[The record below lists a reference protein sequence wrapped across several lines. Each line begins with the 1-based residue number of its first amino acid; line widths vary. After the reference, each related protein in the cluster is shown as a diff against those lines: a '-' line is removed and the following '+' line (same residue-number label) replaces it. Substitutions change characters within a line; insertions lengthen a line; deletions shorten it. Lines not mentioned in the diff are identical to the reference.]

1 MVYVWCY
8 SIGYVI
14 NRQKQR
20 KGFVGFTSLYK
31 HIRHPARGCSHSNVS
46 SSACWSYSQ
55 SVRLVTIA
63 HWVPSLFC
71 DTVLLK
77 GRLKEERLTV
87 PSYSY
92 MLEGSHSGGSLR
104 ELVT

>member
-1 MVYVWCY
+1 MLLTGRSRGRDLWASHPFI
-8 SIGYVI
+8 SISGIQPEAAVTVMS
-14 NRQKQR
+14 R
-20 KGFVGFTSLYK
+20 LL
-31 HIRHPARGCSHSNVS
+31 PAGVTV
-46 SSACWSYSQ
+46 

-92 MLEGSHSGGSLR
+92 MLEGSHSGGSLG